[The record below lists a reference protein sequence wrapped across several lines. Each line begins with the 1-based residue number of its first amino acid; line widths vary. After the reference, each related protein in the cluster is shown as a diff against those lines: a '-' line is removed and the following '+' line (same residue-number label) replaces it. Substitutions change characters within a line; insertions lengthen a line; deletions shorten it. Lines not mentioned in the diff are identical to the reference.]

1 MIIRKQFK
9 FNGMHVVRDCSSDRC
24 KKSIH
29 SHTYKVEIK
38 LKSFLL
44 DNAGMVVDFGLL
56 KGTVKDAIDAFDH
69 TYSLWT
75 KEKDDYKSF
84 IKSHS
89 DRWIEMPCSPTAEMY
104 AVMFYA
110 IINKIIKKTEF
121 NNGEKDV
128 ELLSVRVHET
138 DTGWAEADQQD
149 YINIWLRGG
158 YSINNIIFSDGIKK
172 EWKDPQM
179 WEKLLSDEDITFY
192 NPKVDLLYKET
203 K

>member
-1 MIIRKQFK
+1 MIIRKLFK
-9 FNGMHVVRDCSSDRC
+9 FEGAHIVRDCSSDRC

-29 SHTYKVEIK
+29 GHSYIVEVK
-38 LKSFLL
+38 LKSSML

-56 KGTVKDAIDAFDH
+56 KGTVRDTVDAFDH
-69 TYSLWT
+69 AYSLWT

-84 IKSHS
+84 VKSHS

-110 IINKIIKKTEF
+110 IINKIIKKTQF

-138 DTGWAEADQQD
+138 DTGWAEADQND

-158 YSINNIIFSDGIKK
+158 YSINNIVFSDGIKR

-179 WEKLLSDEDITFY
+179 WDKILCDSDITFI
-192 NPKVDLLYKET
+192 NPKVDLLY
-203 K
+203 

>member
-1 MIIRKQFK
+1 MIIRKLFK
-9 FNGMHVVRDCSSDRC
+9 FEGAHIVRDCSSDRC

-29 SHTYKVEIK
+29 GHSYIVEVK
-38 LKSFLL
+38 LKSFML

-179 WEKLLSDEDITFY
+179 WEKLLSDEHITFY

>member
-1 MIIRKQFK
+1 MIIRKLFK
-9 FNGMHVVRDCSSDRC
+9 FEGAHIVRDCSSDRC

-29 SHTYKVEIK
+29 GHSYIVEVK
-38 LKSFLL
+38 LKSFML

>member
-9 FNGMHVVRDCSSDRC
+9 FNGMHIVRDCSTDRC
-24 KKSIH
+24 KKSLH
-29 SHTYKVEIK
+29 SHTYTVE
-38 LKSFLL
+38 LMLTSSLL
-44 DNAGMVVDFGLL
+44 DNGGMVMDFGLT
-56 KGTVKDAIDAFDH
+56 KSHIKNIIESFNNS
-69 TYSLWT
+69 YSLWV
-75 KEKDDYKSF
+75 KEKDVFKNI
-84 IKSHS
+84 IKLNNS
-89 DRWIEMPCSPTAEMY
+89 RWIEMPCSPTAEMY